1 MRNKKIMFITYTA
14 VFLALAAFFPAL
26 KLPQFITGPAV
37 NFFLILATYTLGI
50 LAGVVIG
57 CLTPWI
63 AFLSGLMPVPFLPP
77 LIMVGNGLYT
87 LSFGLFKKYGWS
99 GKIGGIIV
107 GSILKYLFLSYG
119 VRHFVKAPPKLVL
132 MLSTPQLFT
141 ALTGGVLALIVI
153 ALLPKSIFPEDML
166 KTK

>member
-1 MRNKKIMFITYTA
+1 
-14 VFLALAAFFPAL
+14 
-26 KLPQFITGPAV
+26 
-37 NFFLILATYTLGI
+37 
-50 LAGVVIG
+50 
-57 CLTPWI
+57 
-63 AFLSGLMPVPFLPP
+63 MPVAFLPP

-87 LSFGLFKKYGWS
+87 LSFGLFKKYGWP

-119 VRHFVKAPPKLVL
+119 VRHLVKAPPKLVL

-141 ALTGGVLALIVI
+141 ALAGGVLALIVI
-153 ALLPKSIFPEDML
+153 AVLPKNIFPEDML